1 MTDASDAPDASDT
14 PVDPDIA
21 QRIQDSFDRQ
31 RVMDTLGA
39 RLGEVHLGEVEILL
53 PFREALTQQHG
64 FTHAGILSAI
74 MDTACGYAALTL
86 APPDA
91 GVLAVEFKVNFLT
104 PALGELLVARA
115 QVVRAGRKLTVCT
128 ADAFAVVDGEDKPV
142 ATMLSTIMVVDGP
155 GLGG

>member
-1 MTDASDAPDASDT
+1 MTDE
-14 PVDPDIA
+14 PVDPDIE

-39 RLGEVHLGEVEILL
+39 RLGEVHPGEVEILM
-53 PFREALTQQHG
+53 PFRDALTQQHG

-74 MDTACGYAALTL
+74 MDSACGYAALTL
-86 APPDA
+86 APEEA
-91 GVLAVEFKVNFLT
+91 GVLAVEFKVNFLA
-104 PALGELLVARA
+104 PAVGELLVARA
-115 QVVRAGRKLTVCT
+115 HVIRAGRKITVCI

-142 ATMLSTIMVVDGP
+142 ATMLSTIMVVEGP